1 MSSITPVRPES
12 APGPILNHL
21 HLTEIALD
29 DLVIPARELRKHPA
43 SQIRKLAK
51 SIERFG
57 FVTPILVDA
66 RGEVI
71 AGLARIAAARKLG
84 RSHAPAIR
92 VEHLSEDEIRAYRIA
107 DNKLAEEASWD
118 LDALRVEIGELI
130 DLDFDMEAIGFEVAE
145 IDVLLDDGDSGED
158 VPIPETPSNPVT
170 RAGDVWQIG
179 PHRLVCGDSLM
190 ADTYDALLGTEAV
203 DAVFTDAPYNVPVD
217 KHVCGL
223 GKVKHREFAM
233 ASGEMSEEAFAEF
246 LRTVHEHLA
255 TRMKPG
261 GIAFSCMDWRSISP
275 LIEAGQACGLAL
287 INLAVWDK
295 GTGGMGSLYR
305 SQHELVCVF
314 KKPGASHRNNVE
326 LGKHGRNR
334 TNVWAYPGCNGGS
347 KERGELLKLHPTV
360 KPTALIADALRDVT
374 ARGEIVLDVFG
385 GSGSTL
391 LAAEQTARVARLVE
405 IDPAY
410 CDVII
415 ERVRQALGLE
425 AVLEAT
431 GETFAQVR
439 EARGGDNE
447 Q

>member
-1 MSSITPVRPES
+1 MSSIQSMRPDS
-12 APGPILNHL
+12 VPGPLPNHL
-21 HLTEIALD
+21 HLVEIAFD
-29 DLVIPARELRKHPA
+29 DLVLPQRELRKHPA

-66 RGEVI
+66 RGAVI
-71 AGLARIAAARKLG
+71 AGLARIAAAKTLG
-84 RSHAPAIR
+84 RTHAPAIR

-107 DNKLAEEASWD
+107 DNKLAEGADWD
-118 LDALRVEIGELI
+118 LDTLRIEIGELVE
-130 DLDFDMEAIGFEVAE
+130 LDFDMEAIGFEIGE
-145 IDVLLDDGDSGED
+145 IDVLLDDGADEEPA
-158 VPIPETPSNPVT
+158 VPETPDVPVT
-170 RAGDVWQIG
+170 RLGDVWHIG
-179 PHRLVCGDSLM
+179 PHRLVCGDSLK
-190 ADTYDALLGTEAV
+190 AETYDVLLGAETV

-217 KHVCGL
+217 KHISGL
-223 GKVKHREFAM
+223 GKIKHREFAM
-233 ASGEMSEEAFAEF
+233 ASGEMSEEAFASF
-246 LRTVHEHLA
+246 LKTVHEHIA
-255 TRMKPG
+255 ARMKPG

-275 LIEAGQACGLAL
+275 LIVAGEASGFDL

-305 SQHELVCVF
+305 SQHELIAVF

-347 KERGELLKLHPTV
+347 KQRGELLKLHPTV

-385 GSGSTL
+385 GSGSTM
-391 LAAEQTARVARLVE
+391 LAAEQTGRVARLIE
-405 IDPAY
+405 LDPGY

-415 ERVRQALGLE
+415 ERFAQAFGVE

-431 GETFAQVR
+431 GETFADVR
-439 EARGGDNE
+439 ETRGGDDE
-447 Q
+447 R